1 MSQRSL
7 VQRVGRVFEKRQEID
22 VVELPGRIQ
31 RVGLE
36 DTPVS
41 GMCREG

>member
-31 RVGLE
+31 R
-36 DTPVS
+36 S
-41 GMCREG
+41 A